1 MKIRKAL
8 EKAKKD
14 RQEDGLERLAQA
26 SVTPLGKTR
35 EKWSPP
41 VYLESRSVE
50 LDLQKLEENRCVG
63 IFSDSLEVD
72 FYKVLRTQILHR
84 TRENGWNTVMITST
98 LPGEGKTLTSIN
110 LALTFAKEFNQTV
123 LLVDCDLRRQSIH
136 RYLGLSSDKGLIDY
150 FMNGK
155 SLKDLIIWPGIEKFS
170 FISGGKTI
178 QNSTEFLGSAK
189 MKDLVTEMKTR
200 YDDRYVLFDMP
211 PILTGADAIAF
222 TPMVDCILLVVEV
235 GKTSIHDI
243 KKALKLIP
251 EDKFMGFVLNRHK
264 SPMKTYYGNYYGKK
278 QKRF

>member
-8 EKAKKD
+8 EKAKKV
-14 RQEDGLERLAQA
+14 RQEDGLERPAQA
-26 SVTPLGKTR
+26 SVAPLGKTR

-50 LDLQKLEENRCVG
+50 LDLKKLEENRCVG

-136 RYLGLSSDKGLIDY
+136 QYLGLPSDKGIIDY

-155 SLKDLIIWPGIEKFS
+155 SIKDLIIWPGIEKFS

-251 EDKFMGFVLNRHK
+251 EDKFLGFVLNRQK